1 MLRSDRGA
9 VAAAGLLTAGDPL
22 QAILQSLV
30 SAPGRPPDATAQLA
44 PHGSEPV
51 HSFASEVAGW
61 VEYPGLL
68 VAELDTLPDDAIDL
82 MQVVREAE
90 GGAS

>member
-1 MLRSDRGA
+1 MLRSDA
-9 VAAAGLLTAGDPL
+9 VAGLLPAGDPL
-22 QAILQSLV
+22 QAVLQALV
-30 SAPGRPPDATAQLA
+30 SPPSRRPDATAQLA

-51 HSFASEVAGW
+51 HSIAFEVVGW

-90 GGAS
+90 GWVS